1 MTQGA
6 KIDYIEFHSTD
17 LEASK
22 AFFAQAFGWGF
33 TDYGPDYCDAKG
45 VGVDVGLFRSDS
57 MAVASKGAPRVIFFS
72 PNLEDTLARV
82 KAAGGVIC
90 RGIKHFPGGRR
101 FHFIE
106 PGGNELGVW
115 SDVEPDGTAIG

>member
-1 MTQGA
+1 MTEV
-6 KIDYIEFHSTD
+6 KINYIELHSQD

-22 AFFAQAFGWGF
+22 AFFSKAFGWDF

-45 VGVDVGLFRSDS
+45 VGVDVGLFRSS
-57 MAVASKGAPRVIFFS
+57 EMALASQGAPRVIFYS
-72 PNLEDTLARV
+72 PKLEETQ
-82 KAAGGVIC
+82 AAIEAANGVIC
-90 RGIKHFPGGRR
+90 REIRSFPGGRR

-115 SDVEPDGTAIG
+115 SSVTPDGKKIA